1 MQNEVGRR
9 LAQIGDHRFKRLEIA
24 MNIGSDSETHGPSA
38 TGYQAVSCTG

>member
-1 MQNEVGRR
+1 
-9 LAQIGDHRFKRLEIA
+9 